1 MIVSSASR
9 VATTTDGKRC
19 HCLYMYMYMCGLL
32 LYLYLSLIRA
42 ATSNVT
48 IGSTVVTSSPT
59 DKRRIEGIVSLHTAQ
74 FQTIV

>member
-19 HCLYMYMYMCGLL
+19 HCFYMYMCGLL